1 MERIHEPARELD
13 VIADADVV
21 VIGGGPGGIPAAVA
35 AARAGKK
42 TVLIERYGVLGGLAT
57 TCLMGPFFGY
67 SPVEGR
73 YAPGKVNHVNPAE
86 HILLGGIPVELVR
99 RLRSA

>member
-13 VIADADVV
+13 VIVDADVV

-57 TCLMGPFFGY
+57 TCLM
-67 SPVEGR
+67 
-73 YAPGKVNHVNPAE
+73 
-86 HILLGGIPVELVR
+86 
-99 RLRSA
+99 

>member
-35 AARAGKK
+35 AEEAA
-42 TVLIERYGVLGGLAT
+42 
-57 TCLMGPFFGY
+57 
-67 SPVEGR
+67 
-73 YAPGKVNHVNPAE
+73 
-86 HILLGGIPVELVR
+86 
-99 RLRSA
+99 LRG

>member
-35 AARAGKK
+35 AATTMVAAVVETEAAAAASSPLRWWSCWCSSVWGADSSPAGETK
-42 TVLIERYGVLGGLAT
+42 VLSMWIFEAACRKRWSV
-57 TCLMGPFFGY
+57 
-67 SPVEGR
+67 VE
-73 YAPGKVNHVNPAE
+73 
-86 HILLGGIPVELVR
+86 
-99 RLRSA
+99 